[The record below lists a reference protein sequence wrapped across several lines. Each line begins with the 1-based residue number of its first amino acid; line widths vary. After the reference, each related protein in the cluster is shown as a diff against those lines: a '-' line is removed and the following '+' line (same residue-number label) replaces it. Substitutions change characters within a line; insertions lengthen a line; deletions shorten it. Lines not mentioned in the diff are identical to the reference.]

1 MAAVTRPQGEDSEL
15 GVHPPRGRHP
25 CIPWAAG
32 SQLQRVPSRHS
43 YTTHVRERQNEW
55 VSEPSSRRRPAH
67 QCPCDLSS
75 RVAHRDGILVS
86 FAVNA
91 TSNRPAH
98 ECPCDP
104 SSRVAHRDGI
114 LVSFAVNATSNQIL
128 ASGSTVSGPGQRKPP
143 LLFSPLCRLKGGGS
157 ENLKE
162 GGVGPLSGCVK
173 QSPAPPLDRKRV
185 RNHGACSVG
194 HTTRGLS
201 VSTEST
207 QTNETPRQSF

>member
-1 MAAVTRPQGEDSEL
+1 MQEEPRKSWRCIYLCDQQGTDDWLGAWTARRELFTWFPQQARQLCSALPAAHVAAVTCPQGEDSER

-43 YTTHVRERQNEW
+43 YTTHIRERQNEW

-67 QCPCDLSS
+67 QCL
-75 RVAHRDGILVS
+75 
-86 FAVNA
+86 
-91 TSNRPAH
+91 
-98 ECPCDP
+98 CDP
-104 SSRVAHRDGI
+104 SSRVTHRDGI

-173 QSPAPPLDRKRV
+173 QSPAP
-185 RNHGACSVG
+185 H
-194 HTTRGLS
+194 
-201 VSTEST
+201 
-207 QTNETPRQSF
+207 

>member
-1 MAAVTRPQGEDSEL
+1 MAAVTCPQGEDSEL

-43 YTTHVRERQNEW
+43 YTTHVWEQQNEW

-67 QCPCDLSS
+67 Q
-75 RVAHRDGILVS
+75 
-86 FAVNA
+86 
-91 TSNRPAH
+91 
-98 ECPCDP
+98 CPCDP